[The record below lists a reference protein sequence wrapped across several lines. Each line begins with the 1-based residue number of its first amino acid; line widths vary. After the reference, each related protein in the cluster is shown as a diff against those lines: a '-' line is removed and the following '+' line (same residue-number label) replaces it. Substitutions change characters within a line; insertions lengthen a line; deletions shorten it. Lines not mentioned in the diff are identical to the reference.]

1 MNHPIPAVLLVA
13 AALAW
18 TADARADDDEVLSN
32 HVTVDAPY
40 DGYTLGVGAILG
52 DPTAL
57 GLKTRFDENNAL
69 QLHVGWGFA
78 DPYGARATF
87 ILDYLAH
94 ITIFAAETRDVG
106 LLTPY
111 IGLGGKLGLREGD
124 DPVAI
129 GARVPLG
136 LGFLFREVPIEV
148 FLEVAP
154 GVLVFPAVAA
164 LVDGGVGARVY
175 F

>member
-1 MNHPIPAVLLVA
+1 MNHRIPTVTLVA
-13 AALAW
+13 AALLVSA
-18 TADARADDDEVLSN
+18 TAHADDNTLAGDVR
-32 HVTVDAPY
+32 VDAPY
-40 DGYTLGVGAILG
+40 DDYTVGVGAMIG
-52 DPTAL
+52 DPTAV

-69 QLHVGWGFA
+69 QFHAGWGFA

-87 ILDYLAH
+87 MLDYLAH
-94 ITIFAAETRDVG
+94 IVVFAAETRDVG

-111 IGLGGKLGLREGD
+111 VGLGGKLGLRESD

-148 FLEVAP
+148 FLEIAP
-154 GVLVFPAVAA
+154 GVLVFPEVAA